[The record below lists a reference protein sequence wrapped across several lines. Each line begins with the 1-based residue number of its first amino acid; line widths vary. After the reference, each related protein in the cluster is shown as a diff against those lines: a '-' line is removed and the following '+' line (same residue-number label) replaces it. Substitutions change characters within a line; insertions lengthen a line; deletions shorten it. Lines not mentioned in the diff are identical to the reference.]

1 MEKSSASGPG
11 PDSGPS
17 LAIVR
22 QLEAVGFRAWPAT
35 SVHYDGTWA
44 IRMTAAH
51 SSKRLNSI
59 NPLDP
64 GDTRDIPARVELA
77 AQRFRAYGRVPC
89 FRLSPLAP
97 AELEEY
103 LEGLG
108 WKREDETVVMTSD
121 LEQLDLSAAIDQI
134 PLKDIGRF
142 VDASL
147 SIHERP
153 ADLRPGFFELLDGI
167 RPNKGMFV
175 LEDGGRPVS
184 NVLCV
189 QDGVMAGLFDVGT
202 LPDARRKG
210 HGHDVVGS
218 ALRWAAKLGA
228 KTAWLQIEA
237 DNEAGLALYRRFGF
251 REAYRYASRE
261 SNEK

>member
-1 MEKSSASGPG
+1 MLSGIPMTK
-11 PDSGPS
+11 PS

-64 GDTRDIPARVELA
+64 GDTRDIPTRVELA

-97 AELEEY
+97 VELENY

-108 WKREDETVVMTSD
+108 WKRQDETIVMT
-121 LEQLDLSAAIDQI
+121 
-134 PLKDIGRF
+134 
-142 VDASL
+142 
-147 SIHERP
+147 
-153 ADLRPGFFELLDGI
+153 
-167 RPNKGMFV
+167 
-175 LEDGGRPVS
+175 
-184 NVLCV
+184 
-189 QDGVMAGLFDVGT
+189 
-202 LPDARRKG
+202 
-210 HGHDVVGS
+210 
-218 ALRWAAKLGA
+218 
-228 KTAWLQIEA
+228 
-237 DNEAGLALYRRFGF
+237 
-251 REAYRYASRE
+251 
-261 SNEK
+261 

>member
-1 MEKSSASGPG
+1 MEKPNSA
-11 PDSGPS
+11 PS
-17 LAIVR
+17 LATVR

-51 SSKRLNSI
+51 PSRRLNSI

-64 GDTRDIPARVELA
+64 GDTRDIPTRVELA

-97 AELEEY
+97 RELEDY

-108 WKREDETVVMTSD
+108 WKRQDETIVMTAN
-121 LEQLDLSAAIDQI
+121 LEELDLSGAIDQI

-153 ADLRPGFFELLDGI
+153 EDMRPGFSELLNSV

-175 LEDGGRPVS
+175 LEEGGRALS
-184 NVLCV
+184 NLLCV

-202 LPDARRKG
+202 QRAARRKG
-210 HGHDVVGS
+210 HGHAIVGS
-218 ALRWAAKLGA
+218 ALKWAAKLGA

-237 DNEAGLALYRRFGF
+237 DNVAGLALYESFGF
-251 REAYRYASRE
+251 QEAYRYAYRE

>member
-1 MEKSSASGPG
+1 MTK
-11 PDSGPS
+11 PS

-64 GDTRDIPARVELA
+64 GDTRDIPTRVELA

-97 AELEEY
+97 VELEDY

-108 WKREDETVVMTSD
+108 WKRRDETIVMTCN
-121 LEQLDLSAAIDQI
+121 LTETDLSGEIDQI

-153 ADLRPGFFELLDGI
+153 EEMRPGMSEILDGI

-175 LEDGGRPVS
+175 LEAEGRAVS
-184 NVLCV
+184 DVLCV

-202 LPDARRKG
+202 LPEARRKG
-210 HGHDVVGS
+210 YGHSVVGS
-218 ALRWAAKLGA
+218 ALKWAAKLGA
-228 KTAWLQIEA
+228 RTAWLQIEA
-237 DNEAGLALYRRFGF
+237 ENAPGLALYERFGF
-251 REAYRYASRE
+251 QEAYRYAYRE

>member
-1 MEKSSASGPG
+1 M
-11 PDSGPS
+11 PS

-35 SVHYDGTWA
+35 SVHYDGTWS

-51 SSKRLNSI
+51 ASKRLNSI

-64 GDTRDIPARVELA
+64 GDTGDIAARVEMA
-77 AQRFRAYGRVPC
+77 VKRFRDYGRVPC

-97 AELEEY
+97 VELEDY
-103 LEGLG
+103 LEEQG
-108 WKREDETVVMTSD
+108 WKRFDETIVMTAD
-121 LEQLDLSAAIDQI
+121 LQDMDLSAERDQI

-147 SIHERP
+147 VIHERP
-153 ADLRPGFFELLDGI
+153 EDLRPGFSELLEGI

-175 LEDGGRPVS
+175 LEEGGRAVS

-189 QDGVMAGLFDVGT
+189 QDGAMAGLFDVGT
-202 LPDARRKG
+202 LPDARRAG
-210 HGHDVVGS
+210 HGRTIIGS
-218 ALRWAAKLGA
+218 TLKWAKKLGA
-228 KTAWLQIEA
+228 RTAWLQIGA
-237 DNEAGLALYRRFGF
+237 DNVAGLALYERFGF
-251 REAYRYASRE
+251 QEAYRYAYRE
-261 SNEK
+261 NNAA

>member
-1 MEKSSASGPG
+1 MTK
-11 PDSGPS
+11 PS

-64 GDTRDIPARVELA
+64 GDTRDIPTRVELA

-97 AELEEY
+97 VELEDY

-108 WKREDETVVMTSD
+108 WKRQDETIVMTCN
-121 LEQLDLSAAIDQI
+121 LTEIDLSGEIDQI

-153 ADLRPGFFELLDGI
+153 EEMRPGMSEILDGI

-175 LEDGGRPVS
+175 LEAEGRAVS
-184 NVLCV
+184 DVLCV

-202 LPDARRKG
+202 LPEARRKG
-210 HGHDVVGS
+210 YGHSVVGS
-218 ALRWAAKLGA
+218 ALKWAAKLGA

-237 DNEAGLALYRRFGF
+237 ENVAGLALYERFGF
-251 REAYRYASRE
+251 QEAYRYAYRE